1 MPPAGPPMTPSSRR
15 VPAPSS
21 FQSAGQSERR
31 QAGRG
36 PSSGTAWHEAKT
48 LHLAGGL
55 GDAAAAATALTTLGD
70 DDLIRPSLPS
80 NGGLVGAIDKGAPYV
95 TANLLLA
102 EWK

>member
-1 MPPAGPPMTPSSRR
+1 VARETTCRT
-15 VPAPSS
+15 
-21 FQSAGQSERR
+21 
-31 QAGRG
+31 G
-36 PSSGTAWHEAKT
+36 PSSGTAWHEAKA

-80 NGGLVGAIDKGAPYV
+80 NGWLVGAIDKGARDV
-95 TANLLLA
+95 TANLMLA